1 MRLNKIDP
9 PNIHAMKQMIT
20 IGFVLVLFSCANYDN
35 SSREDP
41 LAKVG
46 DKYLYPSDLPGIL
59 TTGLSREDSSSIS
72 DTYINK
78 WIRKQLLLQ
87 RAELNIS
94 PEQQREINNQLDE
107 TRTSLMIYQYEKQ
120 MINQK
125 LDTLV
130 NEVEI
135 ERYFNDNMSNF
146 ALEENVIKALFA
158 KISKDAPNISRVR
171 NWYRS
176 DRSEDLTE
184 LESYCYQFAEKY
196 DDFDEDWISFD
207 KLLKE
212 LPVAITDQERF
223 LRYNTHIESDDSLHY
238 YFVNIR
244 EYRLKTTTAP
254 IEYVSKNIK
263 SIILNNR
270 KIQFLIDLENSIFND
285 ALNRGEFEIYND

>member
-1 MRLNKIDP
+1 MQGIKYLI
-9 PNIHAMKQMIT
+9 IM
-20 IGFVLVLFSCANYDN
+20 LFIAGIYSCANYDN
-35 SSREDP
+35 NGREEP

-46 DKYLYPSDLPGIL
+46 DKYLYPSDLPTIL
-59 TTGLSREDSSSIS
+59 TSGLSQKDSSSIT

-78 WIRKQLLLQ
+78 WIRTQLLLQ

-94 PEQQREINNQLDE
+94 SEQQKEISNQLEE
-107 TRTSLMIYQYEKQ
+107 TRTSLIIYQYEKQ

-130 NEVEI
+130 AEDEI
-135 ERYFNDNMSNF
+135 LNYYDDNMSNF
-146 ALEENVIKALFA
+146 VLENNIIKALFV
-158 KISKDAPNISRVR
+158 KIPKDAPNISRVR
-171 NWYRS
+171 NWYIS

-196 DDFDEDWISFD
+196 DDFDEKWISFD

-212 LPVAITDQERF
+212 LPAVINDQERY
-223 LRYNTHIESDDSLHY
+223 LRYNTNIENDDSLYH

-254 IEYVSKNIK
+254 IEYVADNIK
-263 SIILNNR
+263 TIILNNR
-270 KIQFLIDLENSIFND
+270 KIQFLIDLENNIFND
-285 ALNRGEFEIYND
+285 ALNRGEFEIYID

>member
-1 MRLNKIDP
+1 MHR
-9 PNIHAMKQMIT
+9 MKQMIT
-20 IGFVLVLFSCANYDN
+20 LLFVLLLLSCTNYDN
-35 SSREDP
+35 NGREEP

-46 DKYLYPSDLPGIL
+46 DKHLYPSDLPVIL
-59 TTGLSREDSSSIS
+59 TRGLSQEDSSSIS

-78 WIRKQLLLQ
+78 WVRKQLLLQ

-94 PEQQREINNQLDE
+94 PEQQMEINNQLEE
-107 TRTSLMIYQYEKQ
+107 TRSSLIIYQYEKQ
-120 MINQK
+120 IINQK

-130 NEVEI
+130 KEDEI
-135 ERYFNDNMSNF
+135 LNYYNDNMSNF
-146 ALEENVIKALFA
+146 VLGENIIKALFV
-158 KISKDAPNISRVR
+158 KIPKDAPNISRIR
-171 NWYRS
+171 NWYQS
-176 DRSEDLTE
+176 DRSEDLME

-196 DDFDEDWISFD
+196 DDFNENWISFD

-212 LPVAITDQERF
+212 LPVGVNDQERF
-223 LRYNTHIESDDSLHY
+223 LRYNQHIENENSLFH

-254 IEYVSKNIK
+254 IEYVSDNIR

-285 ALNRGEFEIYND
+285 ALNRGEFEVYND

>member
-1 MRLNKIDP
+1 MQGI
-9 PNIHAMKQMIT
+9 KQLMI
-20 IGFVLVLFSCANYDN
+20 IFSIAGICSCANYDN
-35 SSREDP
+35 NGREEP

-46 DKYLYPSDLPGIL
+46 DKYLYPSDIPTIL
-59 TTGLSREDSSSIS
+59 TSGLSREDSSSITN
-72 DTYINK
+72 TYINK
-78 WIRKQLLLQ
+78 WIRTHLLLQ

-94 PEQQREINNQLDE
+94 SEQQKEISNQLEE
-107 TRTSLMIYQYEKQ
+107 TRTSLIIYQYEKQ

-130 NEVEI
+130 AENAILNYYNE
-135 ERYFNDNMSNF
+135 NMSNF
-146 ALEENVIKALFA
+146 VLDENIIKALFV
-158 KISKDAPNISRVR
+158 KIPKDAPNISRVR
-171 NWYRS
+171 NWYLS

-196 DDFDEDWISFD
+196 DDFDEKWISFD

-212 LPVAITDQERF
+212 LPAVVNDQERY
-223 LRYNTHIESDDSLHY
+223 LRYNSNIENDDSLHH

-254 IEYVSKNIK
+254 IEYVADNIK
-263 SIILNNR
+263 AIILNNR
-270 KIQFLIDLENSIFND
+270 KIQFLIDLENNIFND

>member
-1 MRLNKIDP
+1 MQV
-9 PNIHAMKQMIT
+9 MKQMLT
-20 IGFVLVLFSCANYDN
+20 ILFVLVFFSCTNYDN
-35 SSREDP
+35 NGREEP

-46 DKYLYPSDLPGIL
+46 DKYLYHADLPVML
-59 TTGLSREDSSSIS
+59 TSGLSNEDSSSIS
-72 DTYINK
+72 DSYIKK

-94 PEQQREINNQLDE
+94 SEQQKEINNQLED
-107 TRTSLMIYQYEKQ
+107 TRTSLIIYQYEKQ

-130 NEVEI
+130 EEDEI
-135 ERYFNDNMSNF
+135 LNYYSDNMSNF
-146 ALEENVIKALFA
+146 VLDENIIKALFV
-158 KISKDAPNISRVR
+158 KIPIDAPNISRVR

-212 LPVAITDQERF
+212 LPVAVNDQERF
-223 LRYNTHIESDDSLHY
+223 LRYNTYIENDDSLYH

-254 IEYVSKNIK
+254 IEYVADNIK

-285 ALNRGEFEIYND
+285 ALNRGEFEVYNF

>member
-1 MRLNKIDP
+1 
-9 PNIHAMKQMIT
+9 MKQPIA
-20 IGFVLVLFSCANYDN
+20 ILFLLVFISCTNYDN
-35 SSREDP
+35 NAREEP

-46 DKYLYPSDLPGIL
+46 DKYLYPSDLPEML
-59 TTGLSREDSSSIS
+59 TNGLSREDSSSIS

-94 PEQQREINNQLDE
+94 SEQQEEIENQLEE
-107 TRTSLMIYQYEKQ
+107 TRTSLIIYQYETQ

-125 LDTLV
+125 LDTV
-130 NEVEI
+130 VEENEILDYYE
-135 ERYFNDNMSNF
+135 NNMSNF
-146 ALEENVIKALFA
+146 ILDENIIKALFV
-158 KISKDAPNISRVR
+158 KIPKDAPTISRVR
-171 NWYRS
+171 SWYRS

-207 KLLKE
+207 NVLKE
-212 LPVAITDQERF
+212 LPVVINDQERF
-223 LRYNTHIESDDSLHY
+223 LRYNTHIENEDSLYHY
-238 YFVNIR
+238 FINIR
-244 EYRLKTTTAP
+244 AHRLKTTTAP
-254 IEYVSKNIK
+254 IEYVYDNIK

-270 KIQFLIDLENSIFND
+270 KIQFLIDLENNIFND